1 MTESILQEA
10 ERIINGDRAE
20 QYGDPNVMFERIAEF
35 WTSYLYP
42 FTEALTPVDVAN
54 MMVLLKISR
63 SKAAVDRG
71 EYHRDD
77 HVDIAGYAGLTEKL
91 GEHTYIKTG
100 EPRQWVRIEDV
111 PSGVRVTDRDNDV
124 FVWEYGNLMFRGGM
138 WSPVSSTFNKN
149 LGPFTEVVDD

>member
-20 QYGDPNVMFERIAEF
+20 QYGDPKVMFERIAEF

-77 HVDIAGYAGLTEKL
+77 HVDISGYAGLTEKL
-91 GEHTYIKTG
+91 ADDPNIVQQPKVGPTTL
-100 EPRQWVRIEDV
+100 RQWWSLEDV
-111 PSGVRVTDRDNDV
+111 PAGIRVADLDGFELVASEAILEDDYDRRFWFD
-124 FVWEYGNLMFRGGM
+124 YA
-138 WSPVSSTFNKN
+138 
-149 LGPFTEVVDD
+149 PFTEVIDD

>member
-20 QYGDPNVMFERIAEF
+20 QYGDPKVMFERIAEF

-77 HVDIAGYAGLTEKL
+77 HVDISGYAGLTEKL
-91 GEHTYIKTG
+91 VDTAKAGPV
-100 EPRQWVRIEDV
+100 PRVWNKIRQVPADVWVEDCE
-111 PSGVRVTDRDNDV
+111 GDKFIWRDGQ
-124 FVWEYGNLMFRGGM
+124 FYYGPHPWGDI
-138 WSPVSSTFNKN
+138 SPCFDEN
-149 LGPFTEVVDD
+149 LGPFTEVLDG

>member
-20 QYGDPNVMFERIAEF
+20 QYGDPKVMFERIAEF

-91 GEHTYIKTG
+91 ADTVKAETV
-100 EPRQWVRIEDV
+100 PRVWDKIINLSQK
-111 PSGVRVTDRDNDV
+111 PS
-124 FVWEYGNLMFRGGM
+124 
-138 WSPVSSTFNKN
+138 
-149 LGPFTEVVDD
+149 

>member
-20 QYGDPNVMFERIAEF
+20 QYGDPKVMFERIAEF

-91 GEHTYIKTG
+91 ADTVKA
-100 EPRQWVRIEDV
+100 EPRVWLSLKDV
-111 PSGVRVTDRDNDV
+111 PDDVSVRGRDGSGPWTADDRNAFD
-124 FVWEYGNLMFRGGM
+124 YH
-138 WSPVSSTFNKN
+138 
-149 LGPFTEVVDD
+149 GPFTEVLDG

>member
-1 MTESILQEA
+1 MQEA

-20 QYGDPNVMFERIAEF
+20 QYGDPKVMFERIAEF

-91 GEHTYIKTG
+91 ADTVKAETV
-100 EPRQWVRIEDV
+100 PRVWDKIINLSQK
-111 PSGVRVTDRDNDV
+111 PS
-124 FVWEYGNLMFRGGM
+124 
-138 WSPVSSTFNKN
+138 
-149 LGPFTEVVDD
+149 